1 MVSEGALPVVWCIR
15 DNQLVP
21 HQVSG
26 VKLQGAVTGAH
37 IAAVTDF
44 LRMVAGTPIVLPHTE
59 VPEDVDNDINQEK
72 ENSTRRRKMSMQVEV
87 PCVFLTESAL
97 QKAKSRSNSREEK
110 VTIERCNIPTA
121 TKMLESQS
129 SFLSSSDIL
138 EMKELQEDNQHES
151 AKDNSKSSSCE
162 SSVSCSEN
170 HTQRITRI
178 IEMDDLSP
186 SPINIE
192 SETEHPQRITR
203 IIEFQNDSAPSPV
216 CNEGENESLQRITR
230 IIELN
235 EDNSFSTI
243 TNSTDTEKECPQ
255 RLSRI
260 IEVEKENNFPSMAK
274 IIEMENDISNERRIS
289 LTNER
294 ETGGGNI
301 ENCSEEVTVRSKL
314 MHRSTP
320 RFSLDSSCSENSYV
334 NIECIKS
341 LQDVRKEEITESSLS
356 PEIFPAG
363 RSVRSRFPRKK
374 TSVCSIGSSDCD
386 DEVDVIFK
394 SKPKSSQWVSLDWI
408 PPPPKE
414 EPVIMQVCD
423 KNDFI
428 SKWIAEQ
435 NSQDSVII
443 ADERRKSLPPKSNEI
458 YLQNMRRFSD
468 GLQICKED
476 AASDSPATVKWKWHD
491 IVKRH
496 LQLLKSEKGFRRQKG
511 SWMRTARRLSGTTV
525 NNKELESLPLDT
537 YMKLQTMPWYFRKI
551 KRIEAEKKL
560 LLPENEHGAFL
571 IRDSESRHND
581 FSLSV
586 RDGDTV
592 KHYRI
597 RQLDEGGFFIARR
610 TTFRT
615 LQELVE
621 HYSKDADGLCVSLN
635 KPCVQIEKP
644 VTEGLS
650 HRTRDQWEIDRSSL
664 KFVRKLGHGQFGE
677 VWEGLWNNTTP
688 VAVKTLK
695 SGTMDPKDFLAEA
708 QIMKKLRHLKLIQ
721 LYAVCTLEEPIYIIT
736 ELMKNGSLLDY
747 LQGKGRF
754 LKLQQLIDMAA
765 QIAAGMA
772 YLESQ
777 NYIHRDLAARNVL
790 VADANIVKIADF
802 GLARLIK
809 EDEYEARVGARFPI
823 KWTAPEAANYSK
835 FSIKSD
841 VWSFGILLTE
851 LVTYGRIPYPGM
863 TNAEVLHQVEHGYRM
878 PCPQNCPAAL
888 YEIMLECWHKD
899 PLKRPTFETLQWK
912 LEDFFTMDN
921 SEYKEAS
928 AC

>member
-59 VPEDVDNDINQEK
+59 VPEDVDNGINQEK

-110 VTIERCNIPTA
+110 VTIEKCNIPT
-121 TKMLESQS
+121 TKMSESQS
-129 SFLSSSDIL
+129 SFLSSTDIL
-138 EMKELQEDNQHES
+138 EMQELEDSHTES
-151 AKDNSKSSSCE
+151 IKDNMKSNSSE
-162 SSVSCSEN
+162 SSVSYSEN

-178 IEMDDLSP
+178 IELDDLNP
-186 SPINIE
+186 SATNVE
-192 SETEHPQRITR
+192 SEREHPQRITR
-203 IIEFQNDSAPSPV
+203 IIEFENDKAPSPV
-216 CNEGENESLQRITR
+216 CNDGENETLQRITR

-243 TNSTDTEKECPQ
+243 TNSIDSEKECPQ
-255 RLSRI
+255 RLCRI

-294 ETGGGNI
+294 ETGGGI
-301 ENCSEEVTVRSKL
+301 SENCTEEVTVRSKL
-314 MHRSTP
+314 VHRSTP

-341 LQDVRKEEITESSLS
+341 LQDVRKEENTESGLS
-356 PEIFPAG
+356 PDILPAG
-363 RSVRSRFPRKK
+363 RSIRSRFPRKK

-428 SKWIAEQ
+428 TKWIAEQ
-435 NSQDSVII
+435 NSQDSVLI
-443 ADERRKSLPPKSNEI
+443 ADERRKSLPPKSNEL

-511 SWMRTARRLSGTTV
+511 SWMRTARRLSGTHV

-537 YMKLQTMPWYFRKI
+537 YMKLQTMP
-551 KRIEAEKKL
+551 
-560 LLPENEHGAFL
+560 
-571 IRDSESRHND
+571 
-581 FSLSV
+581 
-586 RDGDTV
+586 
-592 KHYRI
+592 
-597 RQLDEGGFFIARR
+597 
-610 TTFRT
+610 
-615 LQELVE
+615 
-621 HYSKDADGLCVSLN
+621 
-635 KPCVQIEKP
+635 
-644 VTEGLS
+644 
-650 HRTRDQWEIDRSSL
+650 
-664 KFVRKLGHGQFGE
+664 
-677 VWEGLWNNTTP
+677 
-688 VAVKTLK
+688 
-695 SGTMDPKDFLAEA
+695 
-708 QIMKKLRHLKLIQ
+708 
-721 LYAVCTLEEPIYIIT
+721 
-736 ELMKNGSLLDY
+736 
-747 LQGKGRF
+747 
-754 LKLQQLIDMAA
+754 
-765 QIAAGMA
+765 
-772 YLESQ
+772 
-777 NYIHRDLAARNVL
+777 
-790 VADANIVKIADF
+790 
-802 GLARLIK
+802 
-809 EDEYEARVGARFPI
+809 
-823 KWTAPEAANYSK
+823 
-835 FSIKSD
+835 
-841 VWSFGILLTE
+841 
-851 LVTYGRIPYPGM
+851 
-863 TNAEVLHQVEHGYRM
+863 
-878 PCPQNCPAAL
+878 
-888 YEIMLECWHKD
+888 
-899 PLKRPTFETLQWK
+899 
-912 LEDFFTMDN
+912 
-921 SEYKEAS
+921 
-928 AC
+928 